1 MPGTLGILV
10 LDTSFERVTGDI
22 GNPESFDYPV
32 LHHVVPGASSE
43 RALGNHD
50 DVLVDLFV
58 EHAQKL
64 VDAGAQA
71 ITTSCGFLAR
81 YQKTLARRISVKFS
95 SSALCLLPDA
105 QSHYGEV
112 GVITAD
118 SSRLGL
124 AHFLNCSAQ
133 VPEVIIGMEDREHF
147 RSTILRQESPLSA
160 ERMREETLEATRDL
174 LQAQPDLNA
183 ILLECTNLPPYRR
196 DIEHATGLP
205 VLDALTLADSLV
217 GYRRVPWH

>member
-1 MPGTLGILV
+1 MPRTLGILV
-10 LDTSFERVTGDI
+10 LETSFERVNGDI

-32 LHHVVPGASSE
+32 IHHVVPGASSE
-43 RALGNHD
+43 RALGGQD
-50 DVLVDLFV
+50 DALVDLFA
-58 EHAQKL
+58 EHAQQL

-81 YQKTLARRISVKFS
+81 YQKSLARSINVKFAS
-95 SSALCLLPDA
+95 STLCLLPDA
-105 QSHYGEV
+105 QSHYGKV

-133 VPEVIIGMEDREHF
+133 VPEAIIGMEYREHF
-147 RSTILRQESPLSA
+147 RAAILLQESPLSA
-160 ERMREETLEATRDL
+160 DRVREEAVEAARQ
-174 LQAQPDLNA
+174 LQRARPDLNA

-196 DIEHATGLP
+196 DIEYATGLP

-217 GYRRVPWH
+217 GYRRLPWH